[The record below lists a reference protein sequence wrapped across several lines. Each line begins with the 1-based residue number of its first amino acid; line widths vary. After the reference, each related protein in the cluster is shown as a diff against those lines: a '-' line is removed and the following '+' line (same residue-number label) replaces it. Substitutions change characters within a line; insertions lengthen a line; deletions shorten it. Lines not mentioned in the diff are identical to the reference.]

1 MRLDALTD
9 TDDAV
14 AEGLLQ
20 IGKGRRLANG
30 VRDYDIGSGGMV
42 GVGDVVGAGYRER
55 KSR

>member
-1 MRLDALTD
+1 VRLDALTD

-14 AEGLLQ
+14 AESLLQ
-20 IGKGRRLANG
+20 IGKGSGLANG